1 MPDVELA
8 SAQPAGSVTVTT
20 FPLTKSFAAGQLK
33 PKPLKVTDCPAA
45 RVKFGLK
52 TTLMVLEGESAPDDE
67 VVRPTVQ
74 VEFAFAAVEPG
85 EKVALVGEA
94 A

>member
-1 MPDVELA
+1 MPDAELA
-8 SAQPAGSVTVTT
+8 NVQPVPSVTVTT
-20 FPLTKSFAAGQLK
+20 FPLTKSFAAGHA

-52 TTLMVLEGESAPDDE
+52 TTLMVLEGERAPDAE

-74 VEFAFAAVEPG
+74 AEFAFAAVEPG
-85 EKVALVGEA
+85 EKIALTGAEA
-94 A
+94 